1 MVKRSARDGRPELIC
16 GPSVSGLRR
25 FMMGICVSAR
35 EEEVRV
41 RKRSVNRVGRCMVM
55 VGGVKGRRAVI
66 TDTANSTRCCTP
78 RR

>member
-55 VGGVKGRRAVI
+55 VVPTTVPPAPCLP
-66 TDTANSTRCCTP
+66 AE
-78 RR
+78 